1 MTLPRIAAV
10 ITCHDLGR
18 LLLEALESVER
29 QTRPAAEIVV
39 VDGGSTDIYTRQ
51 VLARLEREGTR
62 VVQAGGRG
70 ASAARN
76 AGARLTSAEYIVW
89 LDGDDNLEPRYFEA
103 AAAAHVADPDID
115 LVSSTLCDFVAVSFV
130 LSHA

>member
-1 MTLPRIAAV
+1 MTPPRIAAV
-10 ITCHDLGR
+10 ITCCDLGR

-39 VDGGSTDIYTRQ
+39 VDDASTDIHTRQ

-62 VVQAGGRG
+62 VARTDGRG

-76 AGARLTSAEYIVW
+76 G
-89 LDGDDNLEPRYFEA
+89 
-103 AAAAHVADPDID
+103 
-115 LVSSTLCDFVAVSFV
+115 
-130 LSHA
+130 